1 MTVQTFI
8 ITTVPN
14 PEGAG
19 AIYQV
24 DGQNRPILNF
34 IRGGVYTFNQSS
46 SSNTNH
52 PIAFKDGTGAAYTV
66 GVVSTGVSGQPGAQT
81 VITVASNAPNNLRYY
96 CVTHGN
102 NMGNVISVTDANS
115 IQTIN
120 LGNRVN
126 DGLGDDLRTAFQK
139 VNANFANLSIELTV
153 SAQNL
158 GSAGIGLFKQK
169 NGSILEF
176 KRLQSG
182 SGIALDEFED
192 SVAIRST
199 ADIAFTRFDTDAGTI
214 IAGVGNVNGAI
225 TLRGTSAPNS
235 VSGVADIEVTALG
248 SQVLFKNIV
257 PVTDILTTYDFGSI
271 TGSFTNSVQMAL
283 AAANIDFGTIN
294 LPGRF
299 DLDMGSIV

>member
-1 MTVQTFI
+1 M
-8 ITTVPN
+8 
-14 PEGAG
+14 A
-19 AIYQV
+19 
-24 DGQNRPILNF
+24 
-34 IRGGVYTFNQSS
+34 
-46 SSNTNH
+46 
-52 PIAFKDGTGAAYTV
+52 
-66 GVVSTGVSGQPGAQT
+66 
-81 VITVASNAPNNLRYY
+81 
-96 CVTHGN
+96 
-102 NMGNVISVTDANS
+102 

-120 LGNRVN
+120 IGNIVN

-139 VNANFANLSIELTV
+139 VNANFSDLSNALTV
-153 SAQNL
+153 NATNL
-158 GSAGIGLFKQK
+158 GSAGIGIFKQK
-169 NGSILEF
+169 NDNVLEF

-214 IAGVGNVNGAI
+214 VAGVGNVNGAI

-235 VSGVADIEVTALG
+235 VSGVADIEVTTLG
-248 SQVLFKNIV
+248 SQVLFKNII

-299 DLDMGSIV
+299 DLDMGSIA